1 MQVFRS
7 CLPSVC
13 WRPLQTAVVLF
24 LWPFRTNKPA
34 ASLLPLLKSEQEL
47 SKLNKTTKVIERSL
61 DIDNLQEGQIKMEV
75 EEIGE
80 VDLKTYLDKFNGS
93 YVKISIS
100 DKTEE

>member
-1 MQVFRS
+1 MAKKKINEK
-7 CLPSVC
+7 LI
-13 WRPLQTAVVLF
+13 
-24 LWPFRTNKPA
+24 
-34 ASLLPLLKSEQEL
+34 QEHKL
-47 SKLNKTTKVIERSL
+47 SIEGSL

-100 DKTEE
+100 DKTEETVEE

>member
-1 MQVFRS
+1 MINEKLIQEH
-7 CLPSVC
+7 
-13 WRPLQTAVVLF
+13 
-24 LWPFRTNKPA
+24 K
-34 ASLLPLLKSEQEL
+34 LL
-47 SKLNKTTKVIERSL
+47 IEGSL

-100 DKTEE
+100 DKTEETVEE